1 MTLTLPTSSDL
12 TSVIGVQ
19 EPRIGS
25 WPEGADPR
33 LGELAVRW
41 CRDMGFTLY
50 PWQELV
56 LKNSLLGGVG
66 GERWASQD
74 VGLVVTR
81 QQGKTQLLIARMM
94 FGLFMLPHEKT
105 IVATAHLVETAKEAF
120 RDMVARIDEH
130 PELKAR
136 VAPRGIHY
144 ANGTEGIELKDGSR
158 IRFKARSG
166 GSIRGWQVD
175 LLVADEAYDLTD
187 DEMAALRPTLTQS
200 RNPQFWYASSTGM
213 PDSYVLNSVR
223 ERGIDK
229 APGLAYFEWSAPPD
243 ADNKDVEAIRQA
255 NPSLGISNQTLA
267 SIFGDCESME
277 EERYRRERLGILAPI
292 GEEGFIPPAKW
303 SKCLDSKLA
312 EMVTNGEVIDQ
323 KLTRVALGVDVP
335 PDRSYGS
342 VCVSGFREDGSHF
355 VELLAREIGT
365 DWLPGY
371 LADLLVEGGK
381 VPILADGFS
390 AVSAMALELRQN
402 RVPVKFIRS
411 DVYKKACGVFY
422 DKVVQGQVAHKGDA
436 DLDAA
441 VAGAVPSSKDKLWA
455 WTSKSVD
462 VSPLVAATLAVHG
475 SLNRPSGGKTTKRRG
490 AVFA

>member
-1 MTLTLPTSSDL
+1 MSSDL
-12 TSVIGVQ
+12 TLRGVQ

-25 WPEGADPR
+25 WSDADPR
-33 LGELAVRW
+33 LGDIAVEW
-41 CRDMGFTLY
+41 CRAVGFTLF

-56 LKNSLLGGVG
+56 LRNSLRGGIG
-66 GERWASQD
+66 GKPWGDSEVCIQIP
-74 VGLVVTR
+74 R
-81 QQGKTQLLIARMM
+81 QQGKSELLVARMM
-94 FGLFMLPHEKT
+94 FGLFMLPQERT
-105 IVATAHLVETAKEAF
+105 IISTAHLVPTAKESF
-120 RDMVARIDEH
+120 RKMLNRIDAN

-136 VAPRGIHY
+136 VRHAY
-144 ANGTEGIELKDGSR
+144 TANGQEGIELKDGSR
-158 IRFKARSG
+158 IRFLARSK
-166 GSIRGWQVD
+166 GSSRGWTAD
-175 LLVADEAYDLTD
+175 LVLADEAYDLSE
-187 DEMAALRPTLTQS
+187 DEMAALVPTMTMS
-200 RNPQFWYASSTGM
+200 PNPQMWYASSAGM
-213 PDSYVLNSVR
+213 PDSYVLNSLR
-223 ERGIDK
+223 ERGIDR
-229 APGLAYFEWSAPPD
+229 AQGLAYFEWSAPED
-243 ADNKDVEAIRQA
+243 AANDDIEAILQA
-255 NPSLGISNQTLA
+255 SPSLGLSNMTINDVWRDLGA
-267 SIFGDCESME
+267 LSE
-277 EERYRRERLGILAPI
+277 EQYRRERLGILAPI
-292 GEEGFIPPAKW
+292 GEVGFIPPKKW
-303 SKCLDSKLA
+303 SKCLDQSLA

-371 LADLLVEGGK
+371 LADLLAEGGK

-475 SLNRPSGGKTTKRRG
+475 SLNRPLGDKSSKRRG